1 MNKEQNKFH
10 LVYVTEE
17 DIKNETK
24 KLVVEITE
32 DKVSIFS
39 FKGEN
44 LYETSPSHGH
54 NLVYGFYTQ
63 YITKTGLRATQY
75 VSGLWNIGS
84 DDYKWENGEF
94 VIIPK
99 AERHPIDW
107 DSLSFPIVKNVSAK
121 TLASELQSI
130 KPIESHE

>member
-24 KLVVEITE
+24 KLVAEITE

-44 LYETSPSHGH
+44 LYETSHGH

-75 VSGLWNIGS
+75 ASGLWNIGS
-84 DDYKWENGEF
+84 DDYEWKNEEF

-99 AERHPIDW
+99 AEIYPIDYGT
-107 DSLSFPIVKNVSAK
+107 LSFPIVRNIIAK
-121 TLASELQSI
+121 TLASDLQKS
-130 KPIESHE
+130 KQ

>member
-24 KLVVEITE
+24 KLVTEITE

-44 LYETSPSHGH
+44 LYETGCGH
-54 NLVYGFYTQ
+54 NFVYGFYTE
-63 YITKTGLRATQY
+63 YITKNGLRATQY
-75 VSGLWNIGS
+75 ASGLWNIGS
-84 DDYKWENGEF
+84 DDYEWKNEEF
-94 VIIPK
+94 IIIPK
-99 AERHPIDW
+99 AESHPIDW

-121 TLASELQSI
+121 TIANDLQSI
-130 KPIESHE
+130 KPKQ